1 MSEADPTAIEPEPEV
16 EPEVIEPE
24 VDEEPLPVEADA
36 TDDVPKLFGLP
47 LNRLI
52 AFAGPYI
59 AVISGVVADWLVVH
73 VHILATFHV
82 GDNDIAQAISQIIV
96 FGVTAFVVWLGHQKW
111 LDGYQKWAYT
121 NAPAA
126 QPVIDALHLP
136 LDLQAFEASMSPQAA
151 YDPAAEAKS
160 LAAVDQDEPP
170 MPEGAIGGKPT
181 PPT

>member
-1 MSEADPTAIEPEPEV
+1 MTEYDPTAIEPEV
-16 EPEVIEPE
+16 TEPEAEIQP
-24 VDEEPLPVEADA
+24 DGTLATLPVENDA

-73 VHILATFHV
+73 VHVLSTFHV
-82 GDNDIAQAISQIIV
+82 GNNDVANAVSQIIV

-111 LDGYQKWAYT
+111 LDGYQAWAYH

-136 LDLQAFEASMSPQAA
+136 IDLMALEASQQPQTA
-151 YDPAAEAKS
+151 YDPAAEAKA
-160 LAAVDQDEPP
+160 LASIDQDAPT
-170 MPEGAIGGKPT
+170 PEGAIGGKPT
-181 PPT
+181 PQA

>member
-1 MSEADPTAIEPEPEV
+1 MSDQDPTI

-24 VDEEPLPVEADA
+24 VDEDALPVEEDASADA
-36 TDDVPKLFGLP
+36 PTLLGFP

-111 LDGYQKWAYT
+111 LDGYQQWAYR

-126 QPVIDALHLP
+126 QPVVDALHLP
-136 LDLQAFEASMSPQAA
+136 LDLRALQDSVPSQAS
-151 YDPAAEAKS
+151 YDPDAEAQA
-160 LAAVDQDEPP
+160 LVAIDTDPT
-170 MPEGAIGGKPT
+170 PEGAIGGKPSPLT
-181 PPT
+181 